1 MIPISRSTTFSNADK
16 IRIQERTEW
25 FKIKME
31 CYKRYNNKDYSYL
44 DRFLYSL
51 EDYVRFRYISGDPL

>member
-1 MIPISRSTTFSNADK
+1 MIPISRTSAFSNADK
-16 IRIQERTEW
+16 IRIQERTQW

>member
-1 MIPISRSTTFSNADK
+1 MIHYKRITIFSEADK
-16 IRIQERTEW
+16 IHIQERTKW

>member
-1 MIPISRSTTFSNADK
+1 MVQPQNHITLLSDADK
-16 IRIQERTEW
+16 IHIQERTKW

-31 CYKRYNNKDYSYL
+31 CYKRYKDYSYL

>member
-1 MIPISRSTTFSNADK
+1 MIPISRTTTFSNADK

>member
-1 MIPISRSTTFSNADK
+1 MIPIYRSTTFSNADK
-16 IRIQERTEW
+16 IHIQERIKW

-31 CYKRYNNKDYSYL
+31 CYKRYKDYSYL